1 MITDNFDIN
10 LWDRVAYETDGER
23 SGGWEMRAYSLRQD
37 GNRFMVGDMLPYG
50 MKLRL
55 KDILKMGLDW
65 EVDSD
70 IWLDAQYV
78 LEDYNTPRRVR
89 RWINEVLDELKEKS

>member
-1 MITDNFDIN
+1 VITDNFDIN
-10 LWDRVAYETDGER
+10 LWDKVAYETDGER
-23 SGGWEMRAYSLRQD
+23 SGGWEMRAYSLHSRD
-37 GNRFMVGDMLPYG
+37 GYVQHGDMLPYG
-50 MKLRL
+50 IKLRAR
-55 KDILKMGLDW
+55 DIMRMGLDW

-89 RWINEVLDELKEKS
+89 RWIYEVLDELRR